1 MRLLVFVVS
10 DLGSKTVLNVVKIV
24 ELILKE
30 ILSPLKMFKFAVEI
44 FHRKGANALVYSV
57 KAVYS
62 VS

>member
-30 ILSPLKMFKFAVEI
+30 ILGPLRCSNLRWKISTA
-44 FHRKGANALVYSV
+44 KGANAVVYSV
-57 KAVYS
+57 KAVCY